1 MGTKETGIG
10 TVFRIFAD
18 LGLGLAA
25 AGVSGVARLSEERQR
40 KPENAGLAD
49 FADAAAS
56 SAGVAFGAA
65 VESVKEAAQ
74 NFQALS
80 DKRREEKEE
89 TRIKETKRIVD
100 EVLSKTSSDSDRT
113 SHMNQLG
120 HTRR

>member
-1 MGTKETGIG
+1 
-10 TVFRIFAD
+10 
-18 LGLGLAA
+18 
-25 AGVSGVARLSEERQR
+25 
-40 KPENAGLAD
+40 LAD